1 MIKIRS
7 SFKWGILCLLISFL
21 AGSTSALF
29 LVLLDAVTLFRTKN
43 NGLIA
48 LLPIAAL
55 ITVILY
61 QTVGRKSASGN
72 HLIVATILQPSKPLI
87 DWLMAPLILFT
98 TLIAHLVGASVG
110 REGTALQLSASL
122 SDQLTQPFKLNKSE
136 RAILLKAAVA
146 AGFGAVFGT
155 PLAGALYALEFAG
168 KKIQFN
174 KNIVPIFICGFLA
187 NQVCLWWG
195 IQHTVYTI
203 NQLPAI
209 SFHTGFLILIAAIVF
224 GIIAFLF
231 KTGLPFTKELAI
243 KLIPNDL
250 WRAVIGG
257 FLIAAIIYF
266 AGLFDFAGL
275 GIPSILNAYVN
286 AETPYAFFIKLLLT
300 IISLSVGFKGG
311 EVTPLFFIGATL
323 GSTLSLIIPLPIS
336 FLAGMGMVAVFGA
349 ASKTP
354 LASAL
359 LSFELFGQDI
369 IFYAFV
375 ISFIASFIAGKKS
388 IYQSN

>member
-43 NGLIA
+43 NVLIA

-98 TLIAHLVGASVG
+98 TLIAHLSGASVG
-110 REGTALQLSASL
+110 REGTALQLSTSL

-155 PLAGALYALEFAG
+155 PLAGALFALEFVNM
-168 KKIQFN
+168 KFQFN
-174 KNIVPIFICGFLA
+174 KNIVPVFICGFLA
-187 NQVCLWWG
+187 DQVCLWWG

-209 SFHTGFLILIAAIVF
+209 SFHTVFQILIAGIVF
-224 GIIAFLF
+224 GLIAFLF
-231 KTGLPFTKELAI
+231 KTGLSFTKELAI

-250 WRAVIGG
+250 WRGVLGG
-257 FLIAAIIYF
+257 ILIAAIIYF
-266 AGLFDFAGL
+266 ASLYKFAGL
-275 GIPSILNAYVN
+275 GIPSILNAY
-286 AETPYAFFIKLLLT
+286 ADTETPYAFFIKLSLT

-323 GSTLSLIIPLPIS
+323 GSSLSLIIPLPIP

-359 LSFELFGQDI
+359 LAFELFGKEF

>member
-43 NGLIA
+43 NVLIA

-98 TLIAHLVGASVG
+98 TLIAHLSGASVG

-155 PLAGALYALEFAG
+155 PLAGALFALEFAD
-168 KKIQFN
+168 KKFQFN
-174 KNIVPIFICGFLA
+174 KNIVPVFICGFLA
-187 NQVCLWWG
+187 DQVCLWWG

-209 SFHTGFLILIAAIVF
+209 SFHTGFQILIAGIVF
-224 GIIAFLF
+224 GLIAFLF
-231 KTGLPFTKELAI
+231 KTGLSFTKELAI

-250 WRAVIGG
+250 WRGVLGG
-257 FLIAAIIYF
+257 ILIAAIIYF
-266 AGLFDFAGL
+266 ASLYEFAGL
-275 GIPSILNAYVN
+275 GIPSILNAYAN
-286 AETPYAFFIKLLLT
+286 TETPYAFFIKLSLT

-323 GSTLSLIIPLPIS
+323 GSSLSLIIPLPIP

-359 LSFELFGQDI
+359 LAFELFEKEF

>member
-1 MIKIRS
+1 MIKIGS

-29 LVLLDAVTLFRTKN
+29 LVLLDAVTLFRTKHS
-43 NGLIA
+43 GLIA

-72 HLIVATILQPSKPLI
+72 HLIVATIVQPSKPLI

-98 TLIAHLVGASVG
+98 TLIAHLGGASVG

-155 PLAGALYALEFAG
+155 PLAGALFALEFTD

-174 KNIVPIFICGFLA
+174 KNIVPVFICGFLA
-187 NQVCLWWG
+187 DQVCLWWG

-203 NQLPAI
+203 NQLPAF
-209 SFHTGFLILIAAIVF
+209 SFHTGFQILIAAIAF

-231 KTGLPFTKELAI
+231 KTGLSFTKELVI
-243 KLIPNDL
+243 KLIPNEL
-250 WRAVIGG
+250 WRAVLGG
-257 FLIAAIIYF
+257 ILIAAIIYS

-275 GIPSILNAYVN
+275 GIPSILNAYAI

-323 GSTLSLIIPLPIS
+323 GSSLSLIVPLPIS

-349 ASKTP
+349 SSKTP

-359 LSFELFGQDI
+359 LAFELFGKEF

-375 ISFIASFIAGKKS
+375 ISIIASFIAGKKS